1 MPYISF
7 FRPDNRSQ
15 LTWQTGLSGIEG
27 SGGNGGVRESF
38 AKAQQFA
45 SRHGIS
51 VTRNLL
57 PMRPF
62 AHVFEEHGI
71 QLIDFL
77 SIDVEGAEL
86 ELLQTIDFVKVKVR
100 VIAIEMKESSDELR
114 NRTALVGS
122 LLRRSGFVD
131 IGVRTR
137 LSDQIWISRTLPLA

>member
-1 MPYISF
+1 MCADSRERLQHNRPRCTNVHALIGREKQAVPYISF
-7 FRPDNRSQ
+7 FRPDNRSH

-86 ELLQTIDFVKVKVR
+86 ELLQTIDFVKVKMGG
-100 VIAIEMKESSDELR
+100 INL
-114 NRTALVGS
+114 T
-122 LLRRSGFVD
+122 
-131 IGVRTR
+131 
-137 LSDQIWISRTLPLA
+137 